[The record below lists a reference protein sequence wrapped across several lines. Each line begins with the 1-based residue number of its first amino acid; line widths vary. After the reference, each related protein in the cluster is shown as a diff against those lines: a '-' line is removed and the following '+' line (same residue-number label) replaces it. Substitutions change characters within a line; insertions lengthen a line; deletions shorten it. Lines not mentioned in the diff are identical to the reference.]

1 MSIQILLEPD
11 SKNNKSLDLYCNKIE
26 ANEYK
31 VNNLDATTI
40 DATTINTGTLT
51 VNNTIYPTI
60 VPLGNAISMM
70 TGHFS
75 SLSYAVS
82 PYVFLNSLPQ
92 TYTLSAV
99 AQTVGGVGTS
109 TKGVSSAF
117 ISICDN
123 SLYSYD
129 FTFEFTSGSVGIVN
143 AYLVLQNNVVLNITQ
158 SIPLGTSNYYRVF
171 GQFQSFGG
179 WGTSS
184 CDLTATLQAEY
195 QDNTLP
201 LKETLYTTSKSGINN
216 VPYLNSSLISVEVKL
231 SANVPITL
239 TRTIG
244 TIKCEYNDF
253 TQNGPF

>member
-1 MSIQILLEPD
+1 MSIQILLESD
-11 SKNNKSLDLYCNKIE
+11 SKNNKSLDLYCNSLE

-31 VNNLDATTI
+31 VDTLTATAIET
-40 DATTINTGTLT
+40 DTLT
-51 VNNTIYPTI
+51 VNNTVYPTI

-70 TGHFS
+70 TGNFS

-82 PYVFLNSLPQ
+82 PYVFLNSAPQ
-92 TYTLSAV
+92 TYTLSPV
-99 AQTVGGVGTS
+99 AQTVGGVGT
-109 TKGVSSAF
+109 TTAGLSSAF

-129 FTFEFTSGSVGIVN
+129 FTFEFTGVVSGVVD

-158 SIPLGTSNYYRVF
+158 SLPAGTSNYYRVF
-171 GQFQSFGG
+171 GQFQSYGG
-179 WGTSS
+179 WGTNS

-195 QDNTLP
+195 QDNSLP

-231 SANVPITL
+231 SSSIPITL

-244 TIKCEYNDF
+244 NIKCEYNDF
-253 TQNGPF
+253 TQNV